1 MTQIDWNLLWEQV
14 KSLLGVL
21 AAAGIV
27 IDMTPGI
34 KVQPVR
40 WLLGWVG
47 KQLNR
52 DMQSKL
58 DSLAKDFEAHKV
70 DSWRSEILDF
80 ANSCMNRRKHTK
92 EEFDHIISVHDD
104 YAKYVEEKKI
114 ENGQVKLAYEYIA
127 ELYRHCCEKNSFLV
141 VRPSDEEEEE

>member
-27 IDMTPGI
+27 IDMTPEI

-47 KQLNR
+47 KRLNR

-80 ANSCMNRRKHTK
+80 ANSCMNRRKHKRKSLTTLFPYTMTTPSMWRK
-92 EEFDHIISVHDD
+92 R
-104 YAKYVEEKKI
+104 I

-127 ELYRHCCEKNSFLV
+127 ELYRHCCEKQFSCGTSK
-141 VRPSDEEEEE
+141 R

>member
-70 DSWRSEILDF
+70 DSWRSEILYF
-80 ANSCMNRRKHTK
+80 ANSCINLRKN
-92 EEFDHIISVHDD
+92 
-104 YAKYVEEKKI
+104 KK
-114 ENGQVKLAYEYIA
+114 
-127 ELYRHCCEKNSFLV
+127 
-141 VRPSDEEEEE
+141 

>member
-27 IDMTPGI
+27 IDMTPEI

-52 DMQSKL
+52 DMQ
-58 DSLAKDFEAHKV
+58 
-70 DSWRSEILDF
+70 
-80 ANSCMNRRKHTK
+80 
-92 EEFDHIISVHDD
+92 
-104 YAKYVEEKKI
+104 
-114 ENGQVKLAYEYIA
+114 
-127 ELYRHCCEKNSFLV
+127 
-141 VRPSDEEEEE
+141 

>member
-27 IDMTPGI
+27 ID
-34 KVQPVR
+34 
-40 WLLGWVG
+40 
-47 KQLNR
+47 
-52 DMQSKL
+52 
-58 DSLAKDFEAHKV
+58 
-70 DSWRSEILDF
+70 
-80 ANSCMNRRKHTK
+80 
-92 EEFDHIISVHDD
+92 ISVHDD
-104 YAKYVEEKKI
+104 YAMYVEENKI
-114 ENGQVKLAYEYIA
+114 QNGQVKLAYEYIA